1 MRKTELIN
9 DMRALCTQMLDVAC
23 KLDAYGGTDALAKV
37 HAVELHG
44 AACIVHEW
52 IENLEDDGK

>member
-1 MRKTELIN
+1 MSKPELIN
-9 DMRALCTQMLDVAC
+9 DMRALCTNMLDVAC
-23 KLDAYGGTDALAKV
+23 KLDSCGGSDPLAKGY
-37 HAVELHG
+37 AVDLHN